1 MKLIRNP
8 DIKFPD
14 AFDVYDP
21 KVINNFKTSSA
32 GLTGN
37 KSVEFMFIPVIPD
50 LMKFLRWKY
59 LILIRDKIRIKLENT
74 CL

>member
-37 KSVEFMFIPVIPD
+37 KSVEFMFIPRHSGSYEIPSVEISYFD
-50 LMKFLRWKY
+50 PRQNC
-59 LILIRDKIRIKLENT
+59 IKL
-74 CL
+74 